1 MTTHQEEVLK
11 EEDGRKW
18 LLQKE
23 KENESNIKRKAQK
36 HKMHDT
42 FSHTYISIDTHT
54 KSTNRDIRTNRALE
68 ANIIPPLLWLLSPP
82 FSSTLVL
89 LIV

>member
-42 FSHTYISIDTHT
+42 FSHTYISIDTLPAKIH
-54 KSTNRDIRTNRALE
+54 
-68 ANIIPPLLWLLSPP
+68 
-82 FSSTLVL
+82 
-89 LIV
+89 